1 MSENL
6 KNLPGLLIMLKKHK
20 AMSSSEPDGDEPDG
34 DEPKDDGDKEAQ
46 ANQAISEFMEA
57 KTPEEANEAL
67 TSFLQLKFPQL
78 CEE

>member
-1 MSENL
+1 ME
-6 KNLPGLLIMLKKHK
+6 KTDMPGLLLLLKKHK
-20 AMSSSEPDGDEPDG
+20 AMSSSEPDGEPDG
-34 DEPKDDGDKEAQ
+34 DEPEDDGDKEAQ